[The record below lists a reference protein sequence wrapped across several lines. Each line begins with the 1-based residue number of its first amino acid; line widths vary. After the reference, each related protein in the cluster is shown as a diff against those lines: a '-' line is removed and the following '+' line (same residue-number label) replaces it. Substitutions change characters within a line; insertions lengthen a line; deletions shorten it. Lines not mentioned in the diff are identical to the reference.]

1 MQIDTT
7 GLLEPQFKH
16 VQKLV
21 DSLYKNKFA
30 VDMSETG
37 TGKTYAAA
45 AVLREMNRPFVVI
58 CPKSVINQWE
68 GILKTFKLKAT
79 TIVNYE
85 KLVRGNTKWMKWKKL
100 QDPLKP
106 WEEKATREIPHFK
119 FAPNTLVVVDEG
131 HKCKGADTSNSWL
144 MVSLKLQNYRVL
156 VSSATVATTPLEM
169 KAFGFLCDMHRLY
182 NFSDFCRTHGAEW
195 LGRWGAMT
203 FNLGSDRAKKSM
215 MALNDYL
222 FKDRE
227 CASRMK
233 VEDFGELF
241 PESHIVADAYDLGSN
256 ESKIQAVYDEMEYEL
271 AKLEEK
277 SENYS
282 EHIFAIMME
291 ARRKAELCK
300 VPLFVD
306 MIEDLYDEGKSVVL
320 FVNFTDTVDAVV
332 KRLNKVKKVKD
343 QIGFIVGG
351 QSDKARQADIDA
363 FQADKK
369 RVLVVNIAAG
379 GTGISLHDL
388 NGKFPRASLISPNW
402 SAYNMRQALGRVWRQ
417 GGKTK
422 SYQRIV
428 YASKCVEEQICHR
441 VQFKLNCL
449 DTLNDGD
456 LAEHLTFV

>member
-1 MQIDTT
+1 
-7 GLLEPQFKH
+7 
-16 VQKLV
+16 
-21 DSLYKNKFA
+21 
-30 VDMSETG
+30 
-37 TGKTYAAA
+37 
-45 AVLREMNRPFVVI
+45 
-58 CPKSVINQWE
+58 
-68 GILKTFKLKAT
+68 
-79 TIVNYE
+79 
-85 KLVRGNTKWMKWKKL
+85 MKWKKL

-119 FAPNTLVVVDEG
+119 FSPNTLVVVDEG